1 MKAFFTDEIFIKPYH
16 IKATQRNVNFNYPAR
31 EEQDVLKNVS
41 FEVAAGKTTA
51 LVGASGCGKST
62 CFQA

>member
-1 MKAFFTDEIFIKPYH
+1 M
-16 IKATQRNVNFNYPAR
+16 KATQRNVNFTYPAR
-31 EEQDVLKNVS
+31 EEQEVLKNVS

>member
-1 MKAFFTDEIFIKPYH
+1 M
-16 IKATQRNVNFNYPAR
+16 KATQRNVNFTYPAR
-31 EEQDVLKNVS
+31 EEQEVLKNVS
-41 FEVAAGKTTA
+41 FKVAAGKTTA